1 MAVTV
6 TGTVGGQSVSF
17 PTNSALQLA
26 LAQSIL
32 AGAAGPTGLLIGASA
47 TSASASGFTVVTGNG
62 DVVTGNPNGSLTQVA
77 LAGQGDVYINGAAP
91 GSISIVTAADNSNSS
106 VVNANPIGGL
116 IAATGAGGNVLEG
129 LAGQN
134 NFTTGVGGNDI
145 VILNGASNTLT
156 TNGSDAVLVG
166 GPSTITA
173 ASGGVDNVLMTTGTT
188 LAFINASRAG
198 LVDTITGASGGLV
211 VLAGT
216 GSTSVASG
224 AGPESF
230 FVDTAAG
237 NVTLNGNLQANDAF
251 TFIKDAATTP
261 GSANVVV
268 TNFAAGDA
276 VNVHGYAGAQFT
288 IGSTA
293 AGGSVLALTDG
304 STVTFTNVSAA
315 TLAATVKPI

>member
-17 PTNSALQLA
+17 PTNTALQLA
-26 LAQSIL
+26 LAQTII
-32 AGAAGPTGLLIGASA
+32 AGAAGPTGSLIAGGGTA
-47 TSASASGFTVVTGNG
+47 TATAFTVVTGNSTI
-62 DVVTGNPNGSLTQVA
+62 VTGSSSVPLTDVA
-77 LAGQGDVYINGAAP
+77 LAGQGDVYFTNTAP
-91 GSISIVTAADNSNSS
+91 LSIVVAADNANASI
-106 VVNANPIGGL
+106 VNNNPFGGL

-129 LAGQN
+129 LAGANQ
-134 NFTTGVGGNDI
+134 FVTGTGGQD
-145 VILNGASNTLT
+145 VVYLFGAANSLT

-173 ASGGVDNVLMTTGTT
+173 AAGGVDNVLMTTGTT
-188 LAFINASRAG
+188 LAFINASKAG
-198 LVDTITGASGGLV
+198 IVDTITGAANGLIV
-211 VLAGT
+211 VAGT
-216 GSTSVASG
+216 GATSVASG

-237 NVTLNGNLQANDAF
+237 NVTLNGNLAANDAF
-251 TFIKDAATTP
+251 TFIKDASTAPST
-261 GSANVVV
+261 GNVVV
-268 TNFAAGDA
+268 NNFAAGDA